1 MKKLNKIHN
10 KIGSEM
16 KLFKILFIISALILI
31 IFSEGYSQNLP
42 SENLFYL
49 TSSNNSFESF
59 KKNIDKISIIAP
71 SAYYITENGSLW
83 GSVNKRVLELSA
95 EHNVKV
101 MPLIINIGE
110 ASFDDK
116 LIHAILENESAC
128 KRAIEMMLDL
138 AKKNNFYGWQFDIEN
153 LNIADRDKFTKF
165 YEKTAKA
172 LHQEGFKLSAAVV
185 HQIATTPGHNAYHNF
200 LFEDWRAGY
209 DLKAMAEAGDFISIM
224 TYDQHTR
231 RTPPGP
237 VSGFRWAESVIK
249 FFIEQGVP
257 ASKISLG
264 IPSYSVFWFPDYNS
278 EKGGFVNARH
288 LNYGEAIGLTERY
301 DTELKWLETQGCY
314 YTYWENDGV
323 FEYLFLEDANSFEAK
338 LKLLSKY
345 NLRGISVWRTGSE
358 DPAIWDVIE
367 KKLTTIKR

>member
-1 MKKLNKIHN
+1 MKP
-10 KIGSEM
+10 
-16 KLFKILFIISALILI
+16 FKYFLIISALI
-31 IFSEGYSQNLP
+31 FSSVSYSQKIQ

-49 TSSNNSFESF
+49 IRFNYSFESF
-59 KKNIDKISIIAP
+59 KKNIDQISIIAP
-71 SAYYITENGSLW
+71 GAYYITENGSLW
-83 GSVNKRVLELSA
+83 GSVDERVLELSA

-101 MPLIINIGE
+101 MPLIVNVGE
-110 ASFDDK
+110 ASFDDE
-116 LIHAILENESAC
+116 LIHKVLENETAC
-128 KRAIEMMLDL
+128 NRAIQMMLDL
-138 AKKNNFYGWQFDIEN
+138 AKKYNFYGWQFDIEN

-165 YEKTAKA
+165 YEETAKA
-172 LHQEGFKLSAAVV
+172 LHQEGYKLSAAVV

-249 FFIEQGVP
+249 FLIEQGVP

-278 EKGGFVNARH
+278 EKGGFVNGRQI
-288 LNYGEAIGLTERY
+288 NYDEAIGLTERY
-301 DTELKWLETQGCY
+301 DAELKWLETQGCN
-314 YTYWENDGV
+314 YTYWENEGV

-345 NLRGISVWRTGSE
+345 NLRGISVFCAGSE

-367 KKLTTIKR
+367 NKLNTIKK